1 MPRLE
6 IWRLGFEVRSPPII
20 HVMSVVSQHHLPKIN
35 IISRAFGRKSP
46 QVECKI
52 ARDSSLR
59 EKVDTSNV
67 HQQHVFLHC
76 NLDLR
81 TP

>member
-6 IWRLGFEVRSPPII
+6 IWRLGFEVKSPPIV
-20 HVMSVVSQHHLPKIN
+20 HVMSVVSQHHPAQIN
-35 IISRAFGRKSP
+35 IISKAFGRKSP
-46 QVECKI
+46 QIECKI
-52 ARDSSLR
+52 ARGSSLR
-59 EKVDTSNV
+59 EKVDTGNV

-76 NLDLR
+76 NLGLR